1 MAFDVDHQLGAM
13 ERSVALLDR
22 DGLPASAVRLA
33 RSYET
38 TRADLWDTV
47 TNGERIPHWFAPVSG
62 ELRLGG
68 RYQVA
73 GNAGGEITA
82 CERHS
87 HYALTWEF
95 GGSVS
100 WVDVRVADEGSGR
113 ARLAL
118 THTAHLS
125 DHWDTY
131 GPGAAGVGWEM
142 GFLGLALYLADP
154 DWPKPDD
161 LEFATSADGRAF
173 ITGSSEGWRRASVAA
188 GTDSDAAAAA
198 ARQPPAFYTGE
209 EPEPM

>member
-1 MAFDVDHQLGAM
+1 MAFDVDHQLGTM
-13 ERSVALLDR
+13 ERSVAWLER
-22 DGLPASAVRLA
+22 DGLPASAVTLA
-33 RSYET
+33 RSYAT
-38 TRADLWDTV
+38 TLEDLWDAT
-47 TNGERIPHWFAPVSG
+47 TNVDRIPRWFAPVSG
-62 ELRLGG
+62 EFQLGG
-68 RYQVA
+68 RYQIE

-82 CERHS
+82 CEAHS
-87 HYALTWEF
+87 HYALTWVF
-95 GGSVS
+95 GEWVS

-142 GFLGLALYLADP
+142 GFLGLALYLAEP

-173 ITGSSEGWRRASVAA
+173 IAGSSEGWQRASVAA
-188 GTDSDAAAAA
+188 GTDPEAAAAA
-198 ARQPPAFYTGE
+198 ARQTTAFYTGE